1 MKTKVYTEGQLH
13 PVDLAWC
20 AYIPFE
26 HFESIM
32 SLYPQYRDELRG
44 KIRIENKHII
54 IAYTQLAIKDPDLC
68 RLLESYEVFNGRAD
82 FDVFSELF
90 LKRWDNFA
98 KQAGKSSEINIF
110 ECDYLQN
117 QLCELIYSLQMSRSR
132 IETYM
137 LNLIETAMNLNP
149 VMFYL
154 NAPNI
159 SEHIRRLGE
168 DRVNEKGEKDWLSQ
182 VTLYTENSPYGRKHN
197 LKGFEGI
204 IKGFE
209 KQKQIELNLI
219 KKLPLKTY
227 VIENPD
233 YNWDEVWQKVKEK
246 LDAIL
251 P

>member
-1 MKTKVYTEGQLH
+1 
-13 PVDLAWC
+13 
-20 AYIPFE
+20 
-26 HFESIM
+26 
-32 SLYPQYRDELRG
+32 
-44 KIRIENKHII
+44 
-54 IAYTQLAIKDPDLC
+54 
-68 RLLESYEVFNGRAD
+68 
-82 FDVFSELF
+82 
-90 LKRWDNFA
+90 
-98 KQAGKSSEINIF
+98 
-110 ECDYLQN
+110 
-117 QLCELIYSLQMSRSR
+117 MSRSR

-209 KQKQIELNLI
+209 KRKQIELNLI